1 MKAMILAAG
10 LGTRLKPWTDKHP
23 KALAEVN
30 GIPLLGRNLRYLQ
43 QHGIKEVIVN
53 VHHFSDQMVEAAK
66 HYDGWGSKIY
76 FSDESD
82 EVLETGG
89 GLVKAAHYFKGESD
103 FVLMNVDILTN
114 MDLSAM
120 IQHHFVSKSMATLAV
135 SNRTSSRCLLFNEQ
149 QQMVGWRNNATGEE
163 KGPVLKMQHRE
174 GIFPMAFS
182 GIHVLNTGIFSA
194 IQDTEFAG
202 KFSMI
207 DVYLDLCT
215 KQSINMFDHSGADL
229 IDVGK
234 PESIEQAAAIFR

>member
-10 LGTRLKPWTDKHP
+10 LGTRLKPWTDRHP

-30 GIPLLGRNLRYLQ
+30 GISLLGRNLHYLQ
-43 QHGIKEVIVN
+43 EHGIREVIVN
-53 VHHFSDQMVEAAK
+53 VHHFADQVVEAAK
-66 HYDGWGSKIY
+66 RYDGWGSKIY
-76 FSDESD
+76 FSDETE

-89 GLVKAAHYFKGESD
+89 GLVKAAYYFKDESD

-120 IQHHFVSKSMATLAV
+120 VQEHLASKAMATLAV
-135 SNRTSSRCLLFNEQ
+135 SNRNSSRCLLFNEQ

-163 KGPVLKMQHRE
+163 KGPVLKTNNRE

-182 GIHVLNTGIFSA
+182 GIHVLNNSIFSA
-194 IQDTEFAG
+194 IQQTG

-207 DVYLDLCT
+207 DVYLDLCS
-215 KQSINMFDHSGADL
+215 KQSIHLFDHSGADL

-234 PESIEQAAAIFR
+234 PESIEQAAIIFK

>member
-10 LGTRLKPWTDKHP
+10 LGTRLKPWTDSHP

-30 GIPLLGRNLRYLQ
+30 GISLLGRNLHYLQ

-53 VHHFSDQMVEAAK
+53 VHHFADQIVEAAK
-66 HYDGWGSKIY
+66 LYDGWGSKIY
-76 FSDESD
+76 FSDERE

-89 GLVKAAHYFKGESD
+89 GLVKAAHYFKVETD

-120 IQHHFVSKSMATLAV
+120 IQQHITNQSMATLAV
-135 SNRTSSRCLLFNEQ
+135 SNRTSSRCLLFNEN

-163 KGPVLKMQHRE
+163 KGPVLKMYTRA
-174 GIFPMAFS
+174 GIYPMAFS
-182 GIHVLNTGIFSA
+182 GIHVLNNCIFSA
-194 IQDTEFAG
+194 IQHTG

-207 DVYLDLCT
+207 DVYLDLCS
-215 KQSINMFDHSGADL
+215 KHSIQLFDHSGADL

-234 PESIEQAAAIFR
+234 PASIEQAAIIFK